1 MDPRLRDRLRGYPSG
16 KGRLGRGTLSVALV
30 VTDRARRLG
39 LPLDPQ
45 ALITEGGG
53 QVRGLNRSAVQGILR
68 RNGINTVLSREGG
81 RTNQKSVS
89 HLKSYVALLNELHE
103 DGLADLDAI
112 ERHWIRE
119 VRRIPAGTPF
129 RLNRDP
135 NRSLRSVLSSLFE
148 QAFRRR
154 RSAEERAHAG
164 ALLQHLVGAK
174 LACTRRPEIVRH
186 RGYATADTGA
196 GRACDFAVGD
206 TAFHVTTAPSEAV
219 IERCRDNLEMAL
231 RPVLITL
238 ENRTSMAFCLADNA
252 GIEDRIDIFDIEQF
266 LALNILEWGRF
277 RSEGRQTAL
286 DDLLDEYNRI
296 VEENETDRSLM
307 IERSAR

>member
-1 MDPRLRDRLRGYPSG
+1 MDPRLRNRLRGYPSG

-39 LPLDPQ
+39 LPLDPR

-53 QVRGLNRSAVQGILR
+53 QVRGLGRSAVQRILR
-68 RNGINTVLSREGG
+68 RNGINEVLAREGG

-112 ERHWIRE
+112 ERHWIRK
-119 VRRIPAGTPF
+119 VRRCPAGTPF

-148 QAFRRR
+148 QAFRRK
-154 RSAEERAHAG
+154 RSTEDRAHAG

-174 LACTRRPEIVRH
+174 LACTLRPEVVRH
-186 RGYATADTGA
+186 HRYAAAGTGTARTG
-196 GRACDFAVGD
+196 DFAVGD
-206 TAFHVTTAPSEAV
+206 TALHVTTAPSEAV
-219 IERCRDNLEMAL
+219 IERCRDDLKRAL

-238 ENRTSMAFCLADNA
+238 ENRTSMAFCLAENA
-252 GIEDRIDIFDIEQF
+252 GIETRIDIFDIEQF
-266 LALNILEWGRF
+266 LASHILERGRF

-296 VEENETDRSLM
+296 VEENETDRSLK
-307 IERSAR
+307 IESSA

>member
-1 MDPRLRDRLRGYPSG
+1 MDPRLRNRLSGYPSG
-16 KGRLGRGTLSVALV
+16 NSRLGRGTLSVALV

-53 QVRGLNRSAVQGILR
+53 QVRGLGRSAVQGILR
-68 RNGINTVLSREGG
+68 RNGINEVLAREGG

-112 ERHWIRE
+112 ERHWIQE
-119 VRRIPAGTPF
+119 VRRCPAGTPF

-164 ALLQHLVGAK
+164 ALLQHLVGAR
-174 LACTRRPEIVRH
+174 LACTLRPEVVRH
-186 RGYATADTGA
+186 HRYAAADTGT
-196 GRACDFAVGD
+196 GRACDFTVGD

-219 IERCRDNLEMAL
+219 IQRCRDNLETAL

-238 ENRTSMAFCLADNA
+238 GNRTPAAFGLAENA
-252 GIEDRIDIFDIEQF
+252 GIEARIDIFDIEQF
-266 LALNILEWGRF
+266 LAMNILERGRF
-277 RSEGRQTAL
+277 RSEGRRTAL

-296 VEENETDRSLM
+296 VEENETDRSLR
-307 IERSAR
+307 IETSAR